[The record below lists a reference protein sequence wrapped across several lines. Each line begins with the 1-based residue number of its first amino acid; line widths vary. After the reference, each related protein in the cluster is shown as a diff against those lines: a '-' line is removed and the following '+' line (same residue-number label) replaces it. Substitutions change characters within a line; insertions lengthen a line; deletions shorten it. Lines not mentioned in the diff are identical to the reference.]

1 MILSLLFLFVITLY
15 FLIPSRIS
23 KINKNIPGP
32 TGYPMVGN
40 LFQINKNVV
49 KSIDSF
55 YKEFGSVYR
64 LRMGNIETVV
74 LTGIDTLEESF
85 LLNKHSFV
93 DRFVKKSRKINNG
106 LDIIHSNGEYW
117 KILKTIFQ
125 TQMTPRKIKSYQFE
139 IQSQVDLMTERLYKS
154 KNDNNIVTN
163 INENMKLMLFNI
175 MSILIFG
182 KQSIYS
188 NNNDDNNNDDDNN
201 VDDNDNEKK
210 HIIFSIGRF
219 FKTSGSLF
227 YSDFIPI
234 LLPFDLINLSRNNF
248 FNDFQ
253 VLTNFVSKNVTQ
265 QLLKLNNNNNNNN
278 KEENEEKDKD
288 ERKSIVEAY
297 LENYLNGEIKYESVL
312 SSCTNLLL
320 AGTDSSANT
329 LSFLLVSLINNPEI
343 QEKVYNEI
351 ITNLTNDEISIND
364 RFKCPY
370 TCAVI
375 KETHRLYSIAPLSE
389 PHYCSNDVEIKG
401 FKISKGTQ
409 IIQNIYSSSR
419 SEQYWDKPLS
429 FIPERFFDNGDADGE
444 NNNINKEKNKNIVSF
459 GLGLRGCIGKS
470 FAEYMIFLTVVRLIK
485 NFKFSNPFPNQPLKE
500 IGEYGL
506 VMNCANF
513 NAKIEKRKLK

>member
-32 TGYPMVGN
+32 TGYPIVGN
-40 LFQINKNVV
+40 IFQINKNVV
-49 KSIDSF
+49 KSIDEF
-55 YKEFGSVYR
+55 YKEFGPIYR
-64 LRMGNIETVV
+64 LRMGNVETVV
-74 LTGIDTLEESF
+74 LTGIETLEESF
-85 LLNKHSFV
+85 LVNKHSFV

-125 TQMTPRKIKSYQFE
+125 TEMTPRKIKSYQYE
-139 IQSQVDLMTERLYKS
+139 IQSQVDLMTEQLYKS
-154 KNDNNIVTN
+154 RNIDNNIVNN
-163 INENMKLMLFNI
+163 INENMKYMLFNI

-182 KQSIYS
+182 KQSI
-188 NNNDDNNNDDDNN
+188 DNNNNN
-201 VDDNDNEKK
+201 NNTKADKEKRD
-210 HIIFSIGRF
+210 IIFSISRF
-219 FKTSGSLF
+219 FKTSGSIF

-234 LLPFDLINLSRNNF
+234 LLPFDLINLTRNYF
-248 FNDFQ
+248 FKDFQ
-253 VLTNFVSKNVTQ
+253 VLTNFVSKNVNQ
-265 QLLKLNNNNNNNN
+265 QLSKYNNGKDNGNGK
-278 KEENEEKDKD
+278 KENDKE

-312 SSCTNLLL
+312 SSCANLLL

-401 FKISKGTQ
+401 YKIAKGTQ

-419 SEQYWDKPLS
+419 SEQFWDQPLS
-429 FIPERFFDNGDADGE
+429 FIPERFINSDDHDS
-444 NNNINKEKNKNIVSF
+444 NNNKNKNIVSF

-485 NFKFSNPFPNQPLKE
+485 NFKFSNPSPNQPLKE

-506 VMNCANF
+506 VMNCVNY
-513 NAKIEKRKLK
+513 NAKIEKRIK

>member
-32 TGYPMVGN
+32 IGFPIVGN

-49 KSIDSF
+49 KSIDGF

-85 LLNKHSFV
+85 LFNKHSFV

-139 IQSQVDLMTERLYKS
+139 IQSQVDLMTEQLFKS
-154 KNDNNIVTN
+154 KNNDHIVTN
-163 INENMKLMLFNI
+163 INENMKFMLFNI

-182 KQSIYS
+182 KQSIYC
-188 NNNDDNNNDDDNN
+188 NNNNNKDGDHDE
-201 VDDNDNEKK
+201 DKEKK
-210 HIIFSIGRF
+210 NIIFSIGRF

-248 FNDFQ
+248 FKDFQ
-253 VLTNFVSKNVTQ
+253 ILTNFVSKNVNQ
-265 QLLKLNNNNNNNN
+265 QLSKLNNNNNN
-278 KEENEEKDKD
+278 KEKDGE

-297 LENYLNGEIKYESVL
+297 LENYLNGEIKFESVL

-343 QEKVYNEI
+343 QERVYNEI

-389 PHYCSNDVEIKG
+389 PHYCSSDVEIKG
-401 FKISKGTQ
+401 LKIAKGTQ

-429 FIPERFFDNGDADGE
+429 FIPERFIDNGGD
-444 NNNINKEKNKNIVSF
+444 NTNNKEKNKNIVSF

-485 NFKFSNPFPNQPLKE
+485 NFKFSNPSPNQPLKE

-506 VMNCANF
+506 VMNCANY
-513 NAKIEKRKLK
+513 NAKIEKRKFM